1 MCIKL
6 WFYQIEKNP
15 GDRWQ
20 QWLAQQCECT
30 ECLCVRC
37 LKMIKVGGFMFCVFY
52 CNILKIKRRKSKT
65 VIKTVR
71 IKMESLM
78 SKTNKMELEGL
89 KEGSSCILSC

>member
-1 MCIKL
+1 
-6 WFYQIEKNP
+6 
-15 GDRWQ
+15 
-20 QWLAQQCECT
+20 
-30 ECLCVRC
+30 
-37 LKMIKVGGFMFCVFY
+37 MFCVFY